1 MASSDDSPDITDS
14 RDGDFAM
21 MTRIAEASAVAL
33 CAEEAA
39 VETEE
44 ATMAVRQA
52 LALADASRRLRG
64 EVERAA
70 VQDAFAMNA
79 LQRAVRDFTLA
90 HRDDGLT
97 PERVLIAL
105 KKLVDERSLP
115 AVALPYSRKTSEVLR
130 EAVSTWSI
138 KAYFNADG
146 ASR

>member
-1 MASSDDSPDITDS
+1 MASDDSPDITDS
-14 RDGDFAM
+14 PGSDFAL
-21 MTRIAEASAVAL
+21 MTRIAEASAIAV

-52 LALADASRRLRG
+52 LALADASRRLRD

-70 VQDAFAMNA
+70 SHDAIVMNV
-79 LQRAVRDFTLA
+79 LQVAVREFTVA
-90 HRDDGLT
+90 HRDDGLA

-115 AVALPYSRKTSEVLR
+115 AVALPYSRKTSDSLR
-130 EAVSTWSI
+130 EAISTWSI
-138 KAYFNADG
+138 NAYFNAD